1 MEVTMMTE
9 RLYRSGRDKMI
20 GGVCGGLAEYF
31 QIDVTLIRL
40 VAVIALFL
48 GGAGFFAY
56 LVAWIII
63 PVNPE
68 HQDSYSDPAHPG
80 DKIEEVISDVLRPDA
95 SDDERTRR
103 TKIGGLILIVLG
115 SLFMLNIWFPYFN
128 IGRMWPLILIFIG
141 LAILLRGGRK

>member
-1 MEVTMMTE
+1 MTE

-40 VAVIALFL
+40 IAVIALFI

-63 PVNPE
+63 PLNPE
-68 HQDSYSDPAHPG
+68 HQEAYSGSANPR
-80 DKIEEVISDVLRPDA
+80 DKIEEVISDVIKPDT
-95 SDDERTRR
+95 SEDERSRR
-103 TKIGGLILIVLG
+103 TKIGGLILIILG
-115 SLFMLNIWFPYFN
+115 FLFMLDTWFPYFN